1 MKRQVDGDQEAITVF
16 NRTAWDTALVP
27 MFDHASALSEMNLVA
42 AFYLLSSHSSE
53 EVSPI

>member
-1 MKRQVDGDQEAITVF
+1 MKRQVDGDQESITVF

-27 MFDHASALSEMNLVA
+27 MFDHASALSEMNLIA